1 MIKKLQIFVIVFVL
15 ALFSEKC
22 FANPIVLDVSAQN
35 QILTYLLIDNKDIR
49 LYKKIFRNI
58 EKGEFATADS
68 LVAELDNHILLG
80 NVLAQKYLHSK
91 YSSSVEELKEWLE
104 KYADHPYASRIHRLA
119 KRKNKGSEEGL
130 QLPEVLGSTFLKE
143 RHFDN
148 YTKKYLQKQI
158 SAFRKALN
166 SGKTKRAR
174 LILEQSKL
182 RRILPNKNWD
192 DLAAKLAQKYFVDGY
207 DKLAWQWAT
216 KAAKRRTSGTA
227 SWVAGLAAWR
237 QKQYQNAAIYFSR
250 LAKSKNDDEWL
261 VSAGGYWAYR
271 AYTRL
276 KQLQKAQEMLK
287 LSAKYKHTMYGIL
300 AAHKLKQTL
309 NYNWEAVAY
318 LNDFANKDYIYDLL
332 SSAYIR
338 RAIILL
344 LTKQPKLAEAE
355 LRFGYTEMN
364 NKQQEAVIFIA
375 NQYGLHSLAIYAG
388 NQCKDI
394 LQNRSYDAFAYPIPK
409 WWPTYGWNV
418 DKALVLA
425 LVRQESAFTPEA
437 KSNAG
442 ACGLMQLMPRT
453 AYHITKDVSL
463 KKDKNRLLKPEYNL
477 ELGQKYINYL
487 LGKTFIDGNLFYLMA
502 AYNAGPG
509 NLLKWQKMIRYDD
522 DALLFIEAIPSA
534 ETRIYIERV
543 IANYWIY
550 NMRFERDNP
559 TLQQVADGEWPF
571 LEK

>member
-1 MIKKLQIFVIVFVL
+1 MIKKLQIFLLIFFLAVL
-15 ALFSEKC
+15 AEKS
-22 FANPIVLDVSAQN
+22 FANHIILDDMAHK
-35 QILTYLLIDNKDIR
+35 QILKYLLIDEDDIK
-49 LYKKIFRNI
+49 LYKKIFRHI
-58 EKGEFATADS
+58 DKGEFAEADS
-68 LVAELDNHILLG
+68 LVAELENHILLG
-80 NVLAQKYLHSK
+80 DVLAQKYLHSK
-91 YSSSVEELKEWLE
+91 YSSSLEELKEWLK
-104 KYADHPYASRIHRLA
+104 KYADYPYASRIYRLA

-130 QLPEVLGSTFLKE
+130 QVPEVLGSTFLKE
-143 RHFDN
+143 RNFDN

-174 LILEQSKL
+174 LILEQPKL

-216 KAAKRRTSGTA
+216 KAARRRTSGTA

-237 QKQYQNAAIYFSR
+237 QKQYQNSAIYFSR

-271 AYTRL
+271 AYMRL
-276 KQLQKAQEMLK
+276 KQPQKAKEMLK

-300 AAHKLKQTL
+300 ATHKLGQTPD
-309 NYNWEAVAY
+309 YNWEAVAY
-318 LNDFANKDYIYDLL
+318 LNNFASKDYIYELL
-332 SSAYIR
+332 SSPYIR
-338 RAIILL
+338 RSIILL
-344 LTKQPKLAEAE
+344 QAKQPKLAEAE
-355 LRFGYTEMN
+355 LRFGYPEMN
-364 NKQQEAVIFIA
+364 EKQQEAVIFIA

-388 NQCKDI
+388 NQCKDV
-394 LQNRSYDAFAYPIPK
+394 LQNRSYDAFAYPVPK

-425 LVRQESAFTPEA
+425 LVKQESSFKAEA
-437 KSNAG
+437 ESSAG

-453 AYHITKDVSL
+453 AYHITKDADL
-463 KKDKNRLLKPEYNL
+463 KKDKSRLLKPEYNL

-487 LGKTFIDGNLFYLMA
+487 LGKTFIDGNLFYLMT

-509 NLLKWQKMIRYDD
+509 NLLKWQKTIRYND

-550 NMRFERDNP
+550 NMRFAIDNP
-559 TLQQVADGEWPF
+559 TLRQVADGGWPF

>member
-1 MIKKLQIFVIVFVL
+1 MMKKLQIFIFVFIL
-15 ALFSEKC
+15 ALFAEKS
-22 FANPIVLDVSAQN
+22 FANLTILDDSAHN
-35 QILTYLLIDNKDIR
+35 QILNYLLIDKNDIK
-49 LYKKIFRNI
+49 LYKNIFRHI
-58 EKGEFATADS
+58 DKGEFIEADN
-68 LVAELDNHILLG
+68 LIKELNNHILLG
-80 NVLAQKYLHSK
+80 TVLAEKYLHLK
-91 YSSSVEELKEWLE
+91 YSSSLEELKIWLE
-104 KYADHPYASRIHRLA
+104 KYADYPQAARIYRLA

-130 QLPEVLGSTFLKE
+130 KIPDTLGSTFLKE
-143 RHFDN
+143 RNFDN

-158 SAFRKALN
+158 SLFRRALN

-174 LILEQSKL
+174 LILEQPKL
-182 RRILPNKNWD
+182 RKFLPDKNWD

-271 AYTRL
+271 AYHRL
-276 KQLQKAQEMLK
+276 NQSQKAQEMLNI
-287 LSAKYKHTMYGIL
+287 SAKYKHTMYGIL
-300 AAHKLKQTL
+300 AAYKLGQTPE
-309 NYNWEAVAY
+309 YNWNAAAY
-318 LNDFANKDYIYDLL
+318 LNDFSNQEYIYELV

-344 LTKQPKLAEAE
+344 QSKQPKLAEAE
-355 LRFGYTEMN
+355 LRFGYSDMTT
-364 NKQQEAVIFIA
+364 KQQEAVIFIA
-375 NQYGLHSLAIYAG
+375 NQYELHSLAIYAG

-394 LQNRSYDAFAYPIPK
+394 LQNRSYDALSYPVPK

-425 LVRQESAFTPEA
+425 LVRQESAFKVEA
-437 KSNAG
+437 ESNAG

-453 AYHITKDVSL
+453 AYHITKDANL
-463 KKDKNRLLKPEYNL
+463 KKDKSRLLKPKYNL
-477 ELGQKYINYL
+477 DLGQKYINYL
-487 LGKTFIDGNLFYLMA
+487 SGKTFIDGNLFYLMT

-509 NLLKWQKMIRYDD
+509 NLLKWQKTIRYND

-550 NMRFERDNP
+550 NMRFSLDNP
-559 TLQQVADGEWPF
+559 TLQQVADGQWPF